1 VTVNH
6 WVGGSSP
13 SGGAIQRQKARHVRA
28 FCFLRVPSAC
38 LFGLIPGVS
47 AIHVDMTCWIP

>member
-1 VTVNH
+1 
-6 WVGGSSP
+6 
-13 SGGAIQRQKARHVRA
+13 VRA